1 MVSFRKEM
9 TLAKT
14 DDHTIPA
21 DKKGMFHFSQ
31 LFMNQPTI
39 ISLSSS
45 KMKCVKNLF
54 SKQFKAGKTVY
65 RTTTRGIH

>member
-1 MVSFRKEM
+1 MA
-9 TLAKT
+9 LAKT

-21 DKKGMFHFSQ
+21 DKKGIFHFPQ
-31 LFMNQPTI
+31 LFMNQPI
-39 ISLSSS
+39 VSLSSS